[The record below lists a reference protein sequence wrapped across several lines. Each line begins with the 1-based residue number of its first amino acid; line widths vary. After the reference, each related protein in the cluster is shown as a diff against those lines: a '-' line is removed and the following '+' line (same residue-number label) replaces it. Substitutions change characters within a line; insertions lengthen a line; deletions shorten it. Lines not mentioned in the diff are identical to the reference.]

1 VLYYAIDHRND
12 PSKQGLVRMCIFVL
26 QTLSVEP
33 HFGKSLNKTF
43 EGQESLPPSIRIPN
57 FHGTY
62 ADYLITV
69 SGTIRVQKTAKTRQ
83 SIYTLLTTSKG
94 KLDAIYPA
102 LLAIIN
108 NIAAYVQNLGRAPSS
123 KLLQLFASM
132 SSPSFLFANES
143 NHTLLQSLLEAL
155 NAIVEHQY
163 RSTSSDT
170 RCASTLT
177 VRR

>member
-1 VLYYAIDHRND
+1 
-12 PSKQGLVRMCIFVL
+12 MCIFVL

-33 HFGKSLNKTF
+33 QFGKSLNKTF
-43 EGQESLPPSIRIPN
+43 EGQESLPTSIRIPN

-69 SGTIRVQKTAKTRQ
+69 SHPALSTTNANERQ

-123 KLLQLFASM
+123 KLIHLFASM
-132 SSPSFLFANES
+132 SSPSFLFANEN

-155 NAIVEHQY
+155 NAMVEHQY
-163 RSTSSDT
+163 RSEQSFDKFKM
-170 RCASTLT
+170 
-177 VRR
+177 